1 MSLYKN
7 QYYISL
13 GERINIFPNKTS
25 GIYFI
30 NCKNLP
36 HDFYFERD
44 TGVVYGISLYEQDI
58 TFIVKYSDRMK
69 SNKIICEK
77 IQISVKP
84 ISKPIE
90 SENIDYSLIEHNIQE
105 IEMNNTIKKSIDD
118 LSCSNSMKYMHING
132 ANTFVYKV

>member
-36 HDFYFERD
+36 NDFYFERD
-44 TGVVYGISLYEQDI
+44 KGLVYGNSIYEQDI
-58 TFIVKYSDRMK
+58 TFTVKYSDKMK
-69 SNKIICEK
+69 SNKIVCEK
-77 IQISVKP
+77 IQIFV
-84 ISKPIE
+84 KPIE

-118 LSCSNSMKYMHING
+118 LSYSNSMKYMHING